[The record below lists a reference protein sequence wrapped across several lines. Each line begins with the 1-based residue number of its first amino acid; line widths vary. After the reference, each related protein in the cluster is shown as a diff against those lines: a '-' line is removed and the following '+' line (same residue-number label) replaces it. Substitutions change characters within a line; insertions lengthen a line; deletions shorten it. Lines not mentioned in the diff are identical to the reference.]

1 MASSPGRARSIL
13 KYVRW
18 RTDASAAQ
26 RENSVLLSLR
36 SKITDLAKD
45 DRPGAGALR
54 REISE
59 IFMAQALRVF
69 SRLAAVAGLAVSLAG
84 CLGYE
89 GVVNRGAVLDSR
101 STGQIKPG
109 MPAQQ
114 VMTVLGTPS
123 TTSTVGG
130 DAWYYVSQR
139 IERQF
144 AFMPQNI
151 TDQRVYAVYFD
162 KSKKVQRVADYGM
175 EDGKPIDF
183 ITRTTPSAGPEY
195 HLLQGMLSKVSN
207 LF

>member
-1 MASSPGRARSIL
+1 MAR
-13 KYVRW
+13 
-18 RTDASAAQ
+18 
-26 RENSVLLSLR
+26 
-36 SKITDLAKD
+36 
-45 DRPGAGALR
+45 ALR
-54 REISE
+54 IG
-59 IFMAQALRVF
+59 
-69 SRLAAVAGLAVSLAG
+69 SRLAAVAALAVSLSG

-89 GVVNRGAVLDSR
+89 GVVNRGAVLDTR
-101 STGQIKPG
+101 STSQVKPG
-109 MPAQQ
+109 MTAQQ
-114 VMTVLGTPS
+114 VMTALGTPS

-139 IERQF
+139 IERTF

-151 TDQRVYAVYFD
+151 TEQRVYAVYFD

-183 ITRTTPSAGPEY
+183 ISRTTPTAGPEY